1 MQQNDVA
8 AACLFNH
15 LVGAAEQSDWES
27 EAERFGGLEVEGQL
41 NFCHT
46 LHRQVGRPFGW
57 GARSGFAHWTSGV
70 GAALRS
76 TPRTSAWPARTDAY
90 YCLSSVSDAR

>member
-15 LVGAAEQSDWES
+15 LIGAAEQSDWES

-41 NFCHT
+41 NF
-46 LHRQVGRPFGW
+46 LSPAAPAGRQAFHP
-57 GARSGFAHWTSGV
+57 
-70 GAALRS
+70 
-76 TPRTSAWPARTDAY
+76 
-90 YCLSSVSDAR
+90 